1 MKKHIYPFLI
11 VLITSFA
18 LFGFTG
24 DPQKEQKNNQSGTE
38 ANYNYFTVDHFADL
52 KVMRYTVPDFELLT
66 LKQKELVYYL
76 NQAALAGR
84 DIIWDQNFKHN
95 LCIRK
100 TLEAIYEGYKG
111 DRSTDNF
118 NKFLTYFKRIEF
130 SNGIHHHA
138 NSYKIMPEFS
148 KEYFVELIKNSEGVT
163 FPLQQNETID
173 DLIAKLTPIILDPSV
188 ARIKVCSDPQL
199 DMVSNSS
206 VNFYENI
213 TQKEVE
219 DYYKATINPDETYPI
234 SYGLNS
240 KLIKVN
246 GRVVERVYKLGDM
259 YSSAIEKII
268 YWLEKA
274 TEVAENADQKATLD
288 VLIQFYK
295 TGDLKIFDAYNV
307 MWVKDTLST
316 VDVINGFIEVY
327 NDPMS
332 MKACFE
338 SVVSFRDI
346 SASKRAETFSRNA
359 QWFEDHSPANPA
371 YKKKNVKGV
380 SAKVIT
386 VTALGGDCYP
396 YTPIGINLPNSLWI
410 RKLKG
415 SKSVTMG
422 NILYAYNQSQ
432 ATDGMIEEFCY
443 SPEEIELSK
452 KYDAM
457 NINIHTDMHE
467 CLGHASGQVKPGVT
481 PDMLKNYSSSLEEAR
496 ADLFGLYYF
505 MDPKL
510 IELGI
515 LQSEECAKAQYNFY
529 IRRGLMTQ
537 LTRIELG
544 KNIQNAHYRNRQLI
558 AKWCYENGLKDNVI
572 SKIVKDGK
580 TYFVI
585 NDYKKLQNLFG
596 QLLAEIQ
603 RIISEGD
610 YEAGKNLVETYAVKV
625 DQQIHQE
632 VINRWKKLNAA
643 PYGGFVNP
651 YFTPVYDAKGKIT
664 DVKVDYPEDFI
675 KQMLFY
681 SKNYSFLPTYN

>member
-1 MKKHIYPFLI
+1 MKKNIYIFLT
-11 VLITSFA
+11 VFITTFV

-24 DPQKEQKNNQSGTE
+24 DPQDKPKNNQDVPSS
-38 ANYNYFTVDHFADL
+38 NNNSFVIDHFADL
-52 KVMRYTVPDFELLT
+52 RISKYLVPDFELLT
-66 LKQKELVYYL
+66 IKQKELVYYL
-76 NQAALAGR
+76 NQAALVGR
-84 DIIWDQNFKHN
+84 DITWDQNYKHN

-118 NKFLTYFKRIEF
+118 NNFLIYLKRVWY

-138 NSYKIMPEFS
+138 NSYKIIPDFP
-148 KEYFVELIKNSEGVT
+148 KEYFAEMIKNSEGVT

-173 DLIAKLTPIILDPSV
+173 DLIAKLTPIIFDPNI

-199 DMVSNSS
+199 DMISNSA
-206 VNFYENI
+206 VNFYENL

-219 DYYKATINPDETYPI
+219 DYYKATINPDETYPM

-246 GRVVERVYKLGDM
+246 GRVIERVYKLGDM

-268 YWLEKA
+268 FWLEKA
-274 TEVAENADQKATLD
+274 AAVAENADQKATLD
-288 VLIQFYK
+288 VLIQYYK
-295 TGDLKIFDAYNV
+295 TGDLKVFDAYNV
-307 MWVKDTLST
+307 MWVKDTLSE
-316 VDVINGFIEVY
+316 VDAINGFIEVY

-332 MKACFE
+332 MKATFE
-338 SVVSFRDI
+338 AVVSFRDI
-346 SASKRAETFSRNA
+346 SASRRAETFSRNA
-359 QWFEDHSPANPA
+359 QWFEDHSPINPA

-396 YTPIGINLPNSLWI
+396 NTPIGINLPNSLWI

-443 SPEEIELSK
+443 TPEEIDLAK

-457 NINIHTDMHE
+457 NMNINTDMHE
-467 CLGHASGQVKPGVT
+467 CLGHASGQAKPGVT
-481 PDMLKNYSSSLEEAR
+481 PDMLKNYYSPLEEAR
-496 ADLFGLYYF
+496 SDLYAIYYY

-510 IELGI
+510 IDLGI
-515 LQSEECAKAQYNFY
+515 LPSEEAAKAAYNFT
-529 IRRGLMTQ
+529 IRRGMMTQ

-558 AKWCYENGLKDNVI
+558 AKWTYEKGLKDNVI
-572 SKIVKDGK
+572 SKVVKDGK
-580 TYFVI
+580 TYFVV
-585 NDYKKLQNLFG
+585 NDYKKLRNLFG

-610 YEAGKNLVETYAVKV
+610 YEAGKNLIETYAVKV
-625 DQQIHQE
+625 DQDIHKE
-632 VINRWKKLNAA
+632 VISRWKKLNAA

-651 YFTPVYDAKGKIT
+651 YFTPIYDAKGKMI
-664 DVKVDYPEDFI
+664 DVKVEYPEDYI